1 MPPISHLCS
10 FLGTYVSNVP
20 DSVID
25 PESYSLEKYRQNVN
39 RNLYR
44 KTSNTEWHLNIC
56 TLQFVRY

>member
-25 PESYSLEKYRQNVN
+25 PVSYKEILAKREK
-39 RNLYR
+39 
-44 KTSNTEWHLNIC
+44 
-56 TLQFVRY
+56 